1 MALIL
6 VIDDSSVIRCLM
18 HAALADAG
26 HTVVEAADG
35 QAGLALFYSRRPHL
49 VITDLVMPVKDGIET
64 IREIR
69 KCDAETPILAISGTW
84 ASADHLYLNAAKKF
98 GAHVTLSKPF
108 LPADLQRAVDSL
120 LACEEPPALRSIG
133 APQPHDTAPT
143 SGRLLTRSHDPSRGQ
158 DRRRSSRHAIIWSA
172 QVEVSNG
179 IRIECAVLDI
189 SAEGAKIILT
199 HAIPAGERVVFR
211 APRFDP
217 MIAQLAWAE
226 GPTAGLR
233 FLDGLEQ
240 VLKALGGK
248 DGDIVIP
255 GPPFSAPPAGLY
267 RLPRGPARTRAGQ
280 S

>member
-1 MALIL
+1 
-6 VIDDSSVIRCLM
+6 VRSTRYW
-18 HAALADAG
+18 HAR
-26 HTVVEAADG
+26 
-35 QAGLALFYSRRPHL
+35 SRRP
-49 VITDLVMPVKDGIET
+49 
-64 IREIR
+64 
-69 KCDAETPILAISGTW
+69 CDA
-84 ASADHLYLNAAKKF
+84 SARHL
-98 GAHVTLSKPF
+98 
-108 LPADLQRAVDSL
+108 
-120 LACEEPPALRSIG
+120 
-133 APQPHDTAPT
+133 PHDTAPT
-143 SGRLLTRSHDPSRGQ
+143 SNRLLTRSRDPSRGQ
-158 DRRRSSRHAIIWSA
+158 DRRRSSRHAVIWSA
-172 QVEVSNG
+172 QVEVPNG

-217 MIAQLAWAE
+217 MIAQLAWVE

-248 DGDIVIP
+248 DGDILIP
-255 GPPFSAPPAGLY
+255 GQLFSALPAGLY

>member
-35 QAGLALFYSRRPHL
+35 QAGLALFHSRRPHL

-69 KCDAETPILAISGTW
+69 KCDPETPILAISGTW
-84 ASADHLYLNAAKKF
+84 APADHLYLNAAKKL

-133 APQPHDTAPT
+133 APPPHDTAPT
-143 SGRLLTRSHDPSRGQ
+143 SSRLLTRSHDPSRGQ
-158 DRRRSSRHAIIWSA
+158 DRRRSSRHAVIWSA

-189 SAEGAKIILT
+189 SAEGAKIIVT

-217 MIAQLAWAE
+217 MVAQLAWAE

-248 DGDIVIP
+248 DGGIVIP
-255 GPPFSAPPAGLY
+255 GRPFSAPPAGLY
-267 RLPRGPARTRAGQ
+267 KLPRGPARSRAGQ